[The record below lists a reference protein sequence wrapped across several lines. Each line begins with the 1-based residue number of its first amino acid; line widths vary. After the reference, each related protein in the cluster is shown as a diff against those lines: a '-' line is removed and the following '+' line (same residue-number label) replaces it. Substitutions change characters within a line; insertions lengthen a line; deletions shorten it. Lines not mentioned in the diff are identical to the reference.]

1 MIILRIYSFFFPRGR
16 STLVL
21 PSLRIGTNFLLL
33 ILAMKVIKTTSHPF
47 TRALELFFEK
57 NISKKGE
64 NWECPIITSFLAEL
78 AEKKNDVIMAHDCKN
93 AD

>member
-1 MIILRIYSFFFPRGR
+1 
-16 STLVL
+16 
-21 PSLRIGTNFLLL
+21 
-33 ILAMKVIKTTSHPF
+33 MKVIKTTSHPF

-78 AEKKNDVIMAHDCKN
+78 AEKKNDVIMAHDCTIVRLIVTQWFQQLASSILIN
-93 AD
+93 VENSL